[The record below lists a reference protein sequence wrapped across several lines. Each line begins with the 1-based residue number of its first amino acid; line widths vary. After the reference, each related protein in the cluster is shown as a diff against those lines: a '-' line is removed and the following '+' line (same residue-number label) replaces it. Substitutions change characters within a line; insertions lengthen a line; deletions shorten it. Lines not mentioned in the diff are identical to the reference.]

1 MLSGSSINIPET
13 TTINQPITP
22 VVVEIPQSSLQSNDV
37 IDGILNKKIPKDH
50 ILRRVAFCESTMRQF
65 AEDGSVLK
73 GKVDPRD
80 TGLFQINSYYHLET
94 AKRKGMDIYTVEG
107 NVDYAID
114 LYDREGVRPWNS
126 SKPCWGKYLA
136 SNNI

>member
-1 MLSGSSINIPET
+1 MPENT
-13 TTINQPITP
+13 TLNQPITP
-22 VVVEIPQSSLQSNDV
+22 VVVEAPQSSLQSNEAVEDV
-37 IDGILNKKIPKDH
+37 LNKKLSKDH

-80 TGLFQINSYYHLET
+80 TGLFQVNSYYHLET
-94 AKRKGMDIYTVEG
+94 AKHKGIDIFTIEG

-114 LYDREGVRPWNS
+114 LYDREGLRPWNS
-126 SKPCWGKYLA
+126 SKPCWGKHLVA
-136 SNNI
+136 NNI

>member
-1 MLSGSSINIPET
+1 MPQNTAL
-13 TTINQPITP
+13 NQPTAP
-22 VVVEIPQSSLQSNDV
+22 VVVEAPQSSLQSNEIVENVLD
-37 IDGILNKKIPKDH
+37 KKLSKDH

-94 AKRKGMDIYTVEG
+94 AQNKGIDIYTVEG
-107 NVDYAID
+107 NVDYALD
-114 LYDREGVRPWNS
+114 LYDREGLRPWNS

-136 SNNI
+136 TN